1 MPESAHTPAGGRAGA
16 ARIADPAYSAAGA
29 QAATEATDTAYS
41 AAGAPNASDT
51 TADLA
56 STAMPT
62 GTAKPI
68 VFVEGLLAALAS
80 FVVWG
85 AFPFYLKPLYDVPS
99 MQIIAHRVAW
109 ACVFVLVWLSVRG
122 DVGSLRKLFS
132 DRALVGRLAISALL
146 ITINWVAYVWGVG
159 HGHVVETSL
168 GYFISPLVNVL
179 LGVVVLRERLNVMQW
194 TSVGIAAAAVIYV
207 SVATGALPWIA
218 LTIAASFSLYGFLR
232 KIMHV
237 EALQGLA
244 VETLLLMP
252 LASGYLIWCEAMG
265 TGVLGHSSLAVDA
278 LLVGCGPMTAVPLFL
293 FAFAARVIPYS
304 TLGLMLYI
312 APSLQLLSGIFV
324 YHEPFAG
331 ARALGFVLIWV
342 ALLIYAGDGIWRARR
357 A

>member
-1 MPESAHTPAGGRAGA
+1 MPESAHTPAGGQAGA
-16 ARIADPAYSAAGA
+16 GRIADPAYSTAGA
-29 QAATEATDTAYS
+29 LS
-41 AAGAPNASDT
+41 ASDPISES
-51 TADLA
+51 A
-56 STAMPT
+56 STALPT

-68 VFVEGLLAALAS
+68 VFAEGLLAALAS

-85 AFPFYLKPLYDVPS
+85 AFPFYLKPIYHVPS

-109 ACVFVLVWLSVRG
+109 ACVLCLIWLVVRG
-122 DVGSLRKLFS
+122 DVGSLRKLFG

-194 TSVGIAAAAVIYV
+194 TSVGIAALAVVYV
-207 SVATGALPWIA
+207 SVATGVLPWIA
-218 LTIAASFSLYGFLR
+218 LIIALSFSLYGFLR

-252 LASGYLIWCEAMG
+252 LASGYLLWCELTG
-265 TGVLGHSSLAVDA
+265 TGVFGHSSVAVDA

-304 TLGLMLYI
+304 MIGLMLYI

-324 YHEPFAG
+324 YHEPFEG
-331 ARALGFVLIWV
+331 ARALGFVLIWL
-342 ALLIYAGDGIWRARR
+342 ALLIYAGDGVWRARR

>member
-1 MPESAHTPAGGRAGA
+1 MSESAHTPAGGQAGA
-16 ARIADPAYSAAGA
+16 GRIAAPAYSGVGA
-29 QAATEATDTAYS
+29 LN
-41 AAGAPNASDT
+41 GSD
-51 TADLA
+51 AVPDSA

-62 GTAKPI
+62 GTAKSV
-68 VFVEGLLAALAS
+68 VFAEGLLAALAS

-109 ACVFVLVWLSVRG
+109 ACVFVLVWLSIRG
-122 DVGSLRKLFS
+122 DLGSLRKLFS
-132 DRALVGRLAISALL
+132 DRAIVGRLAVSALL

-179 LGVVVLRERLNVMQW
+179 LGVVVLRERLSVTQW

-207 SVATGALPWIA
+207 SVATGAPPWIA

-252 LASGYLIWCEAMG
+252 LASGYLLWCEVTG
-265 TGVLGHSSLAVDA
+265 TGVFGHSSVGVNA

-304 TLGLMLYI
+304 TMGLMLYI

-331 ARALGFVLIWV
+331 ARALGFALIWL
-342 ALLIYAGDGIWRARR
+342 ALVIYAGDGVWRARPR
-357 A
+357 VRQAAAG

>member
-1 MPESAHTPAGGRAGA
+1 MPESAPTPAGGSG
-16 ARIADPAYSAAGA
+16 SA
-29 QAATEATDTAYS
+29 S
-41 AAGAPNASDT
+41 P
-51 TADLA
+51 
-56 STAMPT
+56 AMPT

-68 VFVEGLLAALAS
+68 VFAEGLLAALAS
-80 FVVWG
+80 FVIWG

-109 ACVFVLVWLSVRG
+109 ACVFVLVWLLVRG
-122 DVGSLRKLFS
+122 DIRSLGKLFG
-132 DRALVGRLAISALL
+132 DRAIVGRLAVSALL
-146 ITINWVAYVWGVG
+146 ITVNWVAYVWGVG

-179 LGVVVLRERLNVMQW
+179 LGVVVLRERLNVTQW

-207 SVATGALPWIA
+207 SVATGAPPWIA
-218 LTIAASFSLYGFLR
+218 LIIAASFSLYGFLR

-252 LASGYLIWCEAMG
+252 LASGYLLWCEATG
-265 TGVLGHSSLAVDA
+265 TGALGHSSLAVNA

-331 ARALGFVLIWV
+331 PRALAFAFIWL
-342 ALLIYAGDGIWRARR
+342 ALAIYAVDGVWRARPR
-357 A
+357 ERQAAAG

>member
-16 ARIADPAYSAAGA
+16 GRIADPAYSAAGA
-29 QAATEATDTAYS
+29 QPA
-41 AAGAPNASDT
+41 AAGGPNASDT

-56 STAMPT
+56 PTAMPT

-85 AFPFYLKPLYDVPS
+85 AFPFYLKPLYHVPS

-109 ACVFVLVWLSVRG
+109 ACVFVLVWQSVRG

-331 ARALGFVLIWV
+331 ARALGFVLIWL
-342 ALLIYAGDGIWRARR
+342 ALLIYAGDGVWRARKV
-357 A
+357 

>member
-1 MPESAHTPAGGRAGA
+1 
-16 ARIADPAYSAAGA
+16 
-29 QAATEATDTAYS
+29 
-41 AAGAPNASDT
+41 
-51 TADLA
+51 
-56 STAMPT
+56 
-62 GTAKPI
+62 
-68 VFVEGLLAALAS
+68 
-80 FVVWG
+80 
-85 AFPFYLKPLYDVPS
+85 

-109 ACVFVLVWLSVRG
+109 ACVVCLIWLLVRG
-122 DVGSLRKLFS
+122 DVGSLRKLFG

-159 HGHVVETSL
+159 HGRVVETSL

-194 TSVGIAAAAVIYV
+194 TSVGIAALAVVYV
-207 SVATGALPWIA
+207 SVSTGVLPWIA
-218 LTIAASFSLYGFLR
+218 LIIAASFSLYGFLR

-252 LASGYLIWCEAMG
+252 LATGYLLWCEVTG
-265 TGVLGHSSLAVDA
+265 TGVFGHSSVAVDA

-324 YHEPFAG
+324 YHEPFEG
-331 ARALGFVLIWV
+331 ARELGFVLIWL
-342 ALLIYAGDGIWRARR
+342 ALLIYAADGLWRARR
-357 A
+357 VRLAGAPAS